1 LFPEVSDLAR
11 ATEAWTVWSTA
22 YRYPSEDVAE
32 PPPPIEELETALLVI
47 DRLIDALES
56 LRPDE
61 TALSNPT

>member
-1 LFPEVSDLAR
+1 
-11 ATEAWTVWSTA
+11 
-22 YRYPSEDVAE
+22 VAE

-61 TALSNPT
+61 TALTKPT